1 MDKIS
6 LLIGAVTFIASL
18 LTFFIALRSEMK
30 RNRLEMI
37 DAILFD
43 EQRHSVH
50 EQEIS
55 VMQERLANVELIISY
70 RLDEISNKLENI
82 SDKFFEHLQETH
94 R

>member
-1 MDKIS
+1 MDNIS

-18 LTFFIALRSEMK
+18 LTFFLALRSEMK

-37 DAILFD
+37 NAILYD
-43 EQRHSVH
+43 EQRHSTH

-55 VMQERLANVELIISY
+55 VMQERVANLELLISY
-70 RLDEISNKLENI
+70 RLDEISSKLENI
-82 SDKFFEHLQETH
+82 SNKFFEHIQETV

>member
-6 LLIGAVTFIASL
+6 LLIAAVTFIASL
-18 LTFFIALRSEMK
+18 LTFFLALRSELK

-37 DAILFD
+37 NAILYD
-43 EQRHSVH
+43 EQRHSAH

-70 RLDEISNKLENI
+70 RLDEISSKLENI
-82 SDKFFEHLQETH
+82 SDKFFEHIQETI

>member
-6 LLIGAVTFIASL
+6 LLIAAVTFIASL
-18 LTFFIALRSEMK
+18 LTFFLALQSELK
-30 RNRLEMI
+30 RDRTELI
-37 DAILFD
+37 DAIQNN
-43 EQRHSVH
+43 EQRHSAH

-70 RLDEISNKLENI
+70 RLDEISSKLENI
-82 SDKFFEHLQETH
+82 SDKFFEHIQETH